1 MRIDAVSIFPSYFAA
16 LDLSLLGKARD
27 KGLIQFAAHDLR
39 DWTTD
44 KHRTVDDTPY
54 GGGAGMLMK
63 PEPWGAAIDELL
75 EGESNPADA
84 TIIFTSPAGEVFN
97 QELAY
102 ELANEKRII
111 FACGRYEGIDQR
123 VVDYAST
130 RAKVRL
136 ISIGDYVLNGGEV
149 AAIAMTEAIVRLI
162 PGVIGNAESLT
173 EESHS
178 GEGLLEYPSYT
189 KPASWRG
196 MDVPEVLLSG
206 NHAAIAAWR
215 YQQQLERTKRVRP
228 DLLGE

>member
-1 MRIDAVSIFPSYFAA
+1 
-16 LDLSLLGKARD
+16 
-27 KGLIQFAAHDLR
+27 
-39 DWTTD
+39 
-44 KHRTVDDTPY
+44 
-54 GGGAGMLMK
+54 
-63 PEPWGAAIDELL
+63 
-75 EGESNPADA
+75 
-84 TIIFTSPAGEVFN
+84 
-97 QELAY
+97 
-102 ELANEKRII
+102 
-111 FACGRYEGIDQR
+111 
-123 VVDYAST
+123 
-130 RAKVRL
+130 VRL

-196 MDVPEVLLSG
+196 LDVPEVLLSG

-215 YQQQLERTKRVRP
+215 YEQQVERTKRVRP